1 MGDFTA
7 PLPHLLRPRMT
18 SASSSLILL
27 GKEASMRVIAR
38 MTHKGQEPIPLVPR
52 REANPL
58 GALIGLLPLVTP

>member
-1 MGDFTA
+1 
-7 PLPHLLRPRMT
+7 MT